1 MGSLHHGIPLLHLE
15 DIIKGGG
22 MKELKEKILAEGKN
36 MGGGILNVNSF
47 LNHQVDCELM
57 VHIGQELAQRFA
69 SDNANKILTA
79 EISGIAPALEVGVA
93 LGVPVV
99 FARKIWSVTMPK
111 NCYVRM
117 VPSHTKGTMV
127 QLIVAPD
134 FLNKGDR
141 VLIIDDFLATGRT
154 VEALAHIVGE
164 SDADLVGFGAVIEKA
179 FEGGRARLAGFNVPI
194 ESVVIIESMEGD
206 KIVFR

>member
-1 MGSLHHGIPLLHLE
+1 MHFR
-15 DIIKGGG
+15 DITQGGG
-22 MKELKEKILAEGKN
+22 MKELKQKILAEGKN

-47 LNHQVDCELM
+47 LNHQVDCQLM
-57 VHIGQELAQRFA
+57 VHIGQELAARFA
-69 SDNANKILTA
+69 SDDANKILTA

-99 FARKIWSVTMPK
+99 FARKVWSVTMPK
-111 NCYVRM
+111 DCYQRM

-134 FLNKGDR
+134 FLKKGHR

-154 VEALAHIVGE
+154 IEALANIVAE
-164 SDADLVGFGAVIEKA
+164 SGAELVGVGTVIEKA
-179 FEGGRARLAGFNVPI
+179 FEGGRARLAASGVPV

-206 KIVFR
+206 KILFR